1 MIQRPIQI
9 AHEPYEPYDSLVRDV
24 EAVEP
29 YNGSDV
35 IFFTG
40 NDLCGLA
47 ETSTMHSFARSF
59 VRENYGRCQY
69 YPKMY
74 ELIEEDLKLEGI
86 EKFEIGDDNYKKKTI
101 KYKAVG
107 DADVVY
113 YAVEILQER
122 SKENS
127 RI

>member
-47 ETSTMHSFARSF
+47 TVPETVIQKKRIVGSVPESTPIVAFW
-59 VRENYGRCQY
+59 ENADMQAVWDISH
-69 YPKMY
+69 
-74 ELIEEDLKLEGI
+74 LDLKITPTLVDKILKGHFSPKQIAEGI
-86 EKFEIGDDNYKKKTI
+86 FRLEEIKRAGT
-101 KYKAVG
+101 
-107 DADVVY
+107 
-113 YAVEILQER
+113 Q
-122 SKENS
+122 
-127 RI
+127 